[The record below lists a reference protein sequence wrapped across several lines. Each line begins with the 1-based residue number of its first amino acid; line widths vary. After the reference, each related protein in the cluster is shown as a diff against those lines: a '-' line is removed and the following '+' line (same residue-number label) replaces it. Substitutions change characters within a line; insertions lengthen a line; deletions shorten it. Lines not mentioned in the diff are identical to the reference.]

1 MKKILTYLS
10 LLVIT
15 FSLADAGTIA
25 SQVACTGPNK
35 RGTAY
40 SPGHAPFTFN
50 IPCTQ
55 NMMMAGAFADQGA
68 FDMGSKI
75 CGLYISPVGA
85 PFNLGGLCGSSNAVA
100 ANPGE

>member
-15 FSLADAGTIA
+15 FSFADAGTIA

-40 SPGHAPFTFN
+40 SPGHDPFTFN

-55 NMMMAGAFADQGA
+55 IMMMAGGFADQGA
-68 FDMGSKI
+68 FNPGSKI
-75 CGLYISPVGA
+75 CGEYISPEGA

-100 ANPGE
+100 ADPRE